1 MSLSFLPLL
10 QASAELTGLEKAAL
24 ISQVVIGAFFALL
37 VPLLLVV
44 ILQVR
49 KLSRVVKELGEKGLD
64 RASPMLE
71 RGRGAAENVE
81 FVTMAVRND
90 VEQITTSVKGLADRL
105 KQASERME
113 DRVAEFNALMD
124 VVQSEAEDLFVGTAA
139 TVRGVRAGAHA
150 LSGGPADRAVDAATE
165 VELRRLEPGDDEDA
179 VGETYVT
186 RSEPVR

>member
-1 MSLSFLPLL
+1 MSLNFIPLL
-10 QASAELTGLEKAAL
+10 QASADLTGLEKAAL
-24 ISQVVIGAFFALL
+24 ISQIVIGAFFALL

-49 KLSRVVKELGEKGLD
+49 KLSRVVKELGEKGLE
-64 RASPMLE
+64 RAGPMLE

-90 VEQITTSVKGLADRL
+90 VEHISSSVKGLADRL
-105 KQASERME
+105 KEASERME

-139 TVRGVRAGAHA
+139 TVRGVRAGAQA
-150 LSGGPADRAVDAATE
+150 LSAGPGERALDAATE
-165 VELRRLEPGDDEDA
+165 AELRRLEPGDDEDTL
-179 VGETYVT
+179 GETYVT